1 MHGLVVQHKSLIN
14 KIILTSCFLFFLS
27 GCNSGINTSSSEVTS
42 TYKSTALYKN
52 KTCLELNN
60 ELSYTEIEIQKI
72 ATLVDTTSR
81 HQDYKLA
88 VGWILIPSYFFIG
101 NNEDE
106 AHKLSILKGEHDA
119 ISRSLKSKQCLTKE

>member
-1 MHGLVVQHKSLIN
+1 MDGRVVQHKPLIN

-27 GCNSGINTSSSEVTS
+27 GCDTGINSASSEVKPL
-42 TYKSTALYKN
+42 YKSTTLYKN
-52 KTCLELNN
+52 KNCLELNN
-60 ELSYTEIEIQKI
+60 ELSYLEIEIQKM
-72 ATLVDTTSR
+72 ATLVATSKR
-81 HQDYKLA
+81 HQDYTLSL
-88 VGWILIPSYFFIG
+88 GWILIPSYFFIG